1 MYVRN
6 NICLEPLVHFQSGT
20 CCLLRLYFQQK
31 IIALCNYQDLVQ
43 SWLPIKLIS
52 FIHLT
57 IFYALSILSHINF
70 CHNRKRGLLYFK
82 QKIVASPIYIFYAK
96 QDLGQSWSSC
106 VWRGGKKLPSKPHFQ
121 SHFNCWNNYL
131 NPPRSRS
138 RHNNRRA
145 FS

>member
-1 MYVRN
+1 MRTKDASVFPTEN
-6 NICLEPLVHFQSGT
+6 
-20 CCLLRLYFQQK
+20 CCCTHLHL
-31 IIALCNYQDLVQ
+31 LCNQQDLGQ
-43 SWLPIKLIS
+43 IWLKIKLTL
-52 FIHLT
+52 FIHLFFFD
-57 IFYALSILSHINF
+57 ILNALNISSHINF
-70 CHNRKRGLLYFK
+70 CQNRKRGLLYFQ